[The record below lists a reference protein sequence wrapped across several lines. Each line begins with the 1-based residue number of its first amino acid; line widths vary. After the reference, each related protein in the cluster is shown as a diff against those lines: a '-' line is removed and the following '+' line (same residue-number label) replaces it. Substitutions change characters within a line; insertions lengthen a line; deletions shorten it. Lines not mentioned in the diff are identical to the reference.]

1 MGSSH
6 ILIMNLALTPMRA
19 KSFMG
24 GLEQMLDLPALPD
37 SAVVAR
43 DHDDIFMSFHFTAET
58 AEERRRLCADLTY
71 WVRAFLIEQG
81 AVTVEM
87 DGEEYDG

>member
-1 MGSSH
+1 
-6 ILIMNLALTPMRA
+6 
-19 KSFMG
+19 MG
-24 GLEQMLDLPALPD
+24 GLEQMLGLPILPD

-43 DHDDIFMSFHFTAET
+43 DHDDIFLSFHFTAET

-81 AVTVEM
+81 AISVEM

>member
-1 MGSSH
+1 VGFSH

-24 GLEQMLDLPALPD
+24 GLEQMLGLPALPD

-43 DHDDIFMSFHFTAET
+43 DHEDIFMSFHFTAET
-58 AEERRRLCADLTY
+58 AEERRRLCADLGY
-71 WVRAFLIEQG
+71 WLRAFLNEQG
-81 AVTVEM
+81 AVAVET
-87 DGEEYDG
+87 DEEDYDG